1 MSQQEAFLALVR
13 AGLWNEEVRL
23 ESVDNIDFA
32 GIRRMAEDQSV
43 VGLVTAGLEKLPAGK
58 LPLTE
63 KLKFAGLCQLI
74 EQRNEAMNLLSKVL
88 LKKLQEVGIRVLL
101 VKGQGLAQCY
111 ENPLWRASGDIDLL
125 FNGNDFNKAV
135 DLLKPLAQNSKPER
149 KYSKEIGFYL
159 GDILLELHGT
169 LRTGLSSRIDKTVD
183 AVQEDTF
190 KNNNIR
196 VWHNGE
202 TSMLLPSSDNDVFFV
217 FTHFIKHFYKEG
229 MKLRQICDW
238 CRVLWTYKQEI
249 DSTLLTER
257 LCNAGLMSEWKV
269 FAALSVGY
277 LGMPIEAMPLYDG
290 DIHLHKKGEKVLG
303 FILKN
308 GKTNKLKTTMAI
320 ARVFPYNT
328 LCFAP
333 SIFMDVN
340 RMKIKER
347 LLGK

>member
-1 MSQQEAFLALVR
+1 M
-13 AGLWNEEVRL
+13 
-23 ESVDNIDFA
+23 D
-32 GIRRMAEDQSV
+32 
-43 VGLVTAGLEKLPAGK
+43 
-58 LPLTE
+58 
-63 KLKFAGLCQLI
+63 
-74 EQRNEAMNLLSKVL
+74 
-88 LKKLQEVGIRVLL
+88 
-101 VKGQGLAQCY
+101 
-111 ENPLWRASGDIDLL
+111 
-125 FNGNDFNKAV
+125 
-135 DLLKPLAQNSKPER
+135 
-149 KYSKEIGFYL
+149 
-159 GDILLELHGT
+159 DILLELHGT

-190 KNNNIR
+190 KNNNTR